1 MGATDSSTMEEQWW
15 LESQEDEREVEGN
28 TEGEQE
34 ETNVAT
40 DRGREEDV
48 REEEQGGSRGKEE
61 MGWVRGTGEEKTIL
75 QSETPELLTT
85 LSLSSRCGVLVVGT
99 PGEGDGTRG
108 CNNLGG
114 SGNKEK

>member
-1 MGATDSSTMEEQWW
+1 MWQRTEEGKKTRLRKSKAETD
-15 LESQEDEREVEGN
+15 
-28 TEGEQE
+28 
-34 ETNVAT
+34 
-40 DRGREEDV
+40 
-48 REEEQGGSRGKEE
+48 GSRGRI
-61 MGWVRGTGEEKTIL
+61 RGTGEEKTIL

-85 LSLSSRCGVLVVGT
+85 LSLSRRCGVVGT

>member
-1 MGATDSSTMEEQWW
+1 ME
-15 LESQEDEREVEGN
+15 
-28 TEGEQE
+28 T
-34 ETNVAT
+34 
-40 DRGREEDV
+40 
-48 REEEQGGSRGKEE
+48 RGKPREILRGGKRKQMLKRTEE
-61 MGWVRGTGEEKTIL
+61 GKKTRLRGTGEEKTIL

-85 LSLSSRCGVLVVGT
+85 LSLSSRCGVVGT